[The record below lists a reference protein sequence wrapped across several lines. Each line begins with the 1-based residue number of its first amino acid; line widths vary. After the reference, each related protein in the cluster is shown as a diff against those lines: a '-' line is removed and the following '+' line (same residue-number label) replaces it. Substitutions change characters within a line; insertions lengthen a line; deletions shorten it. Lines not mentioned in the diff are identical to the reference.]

1 MELLLLNSLMRTHLL
16 PLNLLEKKL
25 LFVNISKKFI
35 ALLISSTIGNLEILI
50 VLKMAL
56 VNGLLQLTLP
66 NLDLLS
72 NKILLLKVPIMIMVL
87 FFTIKTSIV
96 MMVFIKPMFISILLV
111 WLLSWLDIM
120 MKIISMPL
128 N

>member
-1 MELLLLNSLMRTHLL
+1 MELLLLNSLMMTHLL
-16 PLNLLEKKL
+16 PLNLLEKRL

>member
-1 MELLLLNSLMRTHLL
+1 MELLLLNSLMRIHLL

-35 ALLISSTIGNLEILI
+35 ALLISSTIGNLEILKM
-50 VLKMAL
+50 LKMAL

-72 NKILLLKVPIMIMVL
+72 NKIL
-87 FFTIKTSIV
+87 
-96 MMVFIKPMFISILLV
+96 
-111 WLLSWLDIM
+111 
-120 MKIISMPL
+120 
-128 N
+128 

>member
-1 MELLLLNSLMRTHLL
+1 MELLLLNSLMMTHLL
-16 PLNLLEKKL
+16 LLNLLEKRL

-120 MKIISMPL
+120 MKTISMPL

>member
-1 MELLLLNSLMRTHLL
+1 MRTHLL
-16 PLNLLEKKL
+16 PLNLLEKRL

-72 NKILLLKVPIMIMVL
+72 NKIL
-87 FFTIKTSIV
+87 
-96 MMVFIKPMFISILLV
+96 
-111 WLLSWLDIM
+111 
-120 MKIISMPL
+120 
-128 N
+128 

>member
-16 PLNLLEKKL
+16 PLNLLEKRL

>member
-1 MELLLLNSLMRTHLL
+1 MMTHLL
-16 PLNLLEKKL
+16 LLNLLEKRL

-120 MKIISMPL
+120 MKTISMPL

>member
-1 MELLLLNSLMRTHLL
+1 
-16 PLNLLEKKL
+16 
-25 LFVNISKKFI
+25 
-35 ALLISSTIGNLEILI
+35 

>member
-16 PLNLLEKKL
+16 PLNLLEKRL

-120 MKIISMPL
+120 MKTISMPL